1 MFFEAEI
8 SIVRSRKSDL
18 HTLAEVVLKNPFAG
32 IRSNYLRTQTAA
44 YFVELI
50 EICTERDHR
59 EPELFGLMRRAFGYL
74 DANDPTA
81 RAVAHFETELARIAG
96 VHDQTTI
103 ESRSGVCAREF
114 VRATAPF
121 PHAALENTRDGG
133 EKHLEMRIRNII
145 AVFVIAGLG
154 ATASAKESYKFD
166 PSGSTIGFSVHQFLG
181 TTLGKFTSFSGR
193 IEVDREHPENSS
205 VTAQIDVRSIDT
217 RIKKRDDHLRS
228 AEFFNVEKFPRMT
241 FKSRSVKRTGPQS
254 GDILGDL
261 TMHGV
266 TKPITLHVK
275 LLTPINE
282 TGRTRWSVTTDPI
295 TRRDFNLMFAPA
307 AESVS
312 GISQTVAINI
322 EIEAKRA
329 D

>member
-1 MFFEAEI
+1 MRTEI
-8 SIVRSRKSDL
+8 PMVCVSRSIWLGAAPSR
-18 HTLAEVVLKNPFAG
+18 ARFPCG
-32 IRSNYLRTQTAA
+32 
-44 YFVELI
+44 
-50 EICTERDHR
+50 
-59 EPELFGLMRRAFGYL
+59 
-74 DANDPTA
+74 A
-81 RAVAHFETELARIAG
+81 RARRLQLWI
-96 VHDQTTI
+96 
-103 ESRSGVCAREF
+103 
-114 VRATAPF
+114 TA
-121 PHAALENTRDGG
+121 LLIGG
-133 EKHLEMRIRNII
+133 I
-145 AVFVIAGLG
+145 VVV
-154 ATASAKESYKFD
+154 ASAKDTYKFD

-181 TTLGKFTSFSGR
+181 TTHGKFTNFSGK

-228 AEFFNVEKFPRMT
+228 TEFFNVEKFPQMT
-241 FKSRSVKRTGPQS
+241 FKSRSVKQTGPQS
-254 GDILGDL
+254 GDILGNL

-266 TKPITLHVK
+266 TRPITLHVK

-329 D
+329 Q

>member
-1 MFFEAEI
+1 M
-8 SIVRSRKSDL
+8 
-18 HTLAEVVLKNPFAG
+18 TLQKLFA
-32 IRSNYLRTQTAA
+32 AA
-44 YFVELI
+44 VI
-50 EICTERDHR
+50 I
-59 EPELFGLMRRAFGYL
+59 
-74 DANDPTA
+74 
-81 RAVAHFETELARIAG
+81 G
-96 VHDQTTI
+96 V
-103 ESRSGVCAREF
+103 SSA
-114 VRATAPF
+114 
-121 PHAALENTRDGG
+121 
-133 EKHLEMRIRNII
+133 
-145 AVFVIAGLG
+145 
-154 ATASAKESYKFD
+154 ASAKESYRFD

-193 IEVDREHPENSS
+193 IEVNREHPENSS

-217 RIKKRDDHLRS
+217 QIKKRDDHLRS
-228 AEFFNVEKFPRMT
+228 VEFFNVEKFPRMT
-241 FKSRSVKRTGPQS
+241 FKSRSVKRTGSQS

-295 TRRDFNLMFAPA
+295 TRRDFNLMFTPG

-329 D
+329 Q